1 MKKKVLFLGVLLFV
15 LTASV
20 NAQVYVGGTLGI
32 SAENYKTEGK
42 SYTNSVYSISPEIG
56 YNINQHWAVGAS
68 LGLFYSV
75 SGGGGDDINGFGF
88 SPYVR
93 GTFAQVGAVR
103 FFTEA
108 AFSYEK
114 AELEDYD
121 MDGWGVALRPGI
133 LVDLSKRLQLVGR
146 TQLFSYS
153 EAGEDSYKVKKMDFA
168 ISNNW
173 EIGVLFNF

>member
-1 MKKKVLFLGVLLFV
+1 MGYCFIYDEGNARACYKDKADIVPTPFFKSLSSGNRIAINFKVMKKKVLFLGVLLFV

-75 SGGGGDDINGFGF
+75 SGGGGD
-88 SPYVR
+88 
-93 GTFAQVGAVR
+93 AVR
-103 FFTEA
+103 IVSGVVWLQPAGKGAGQTD
-108 AFSYEK
+108 S
-114 AELEDYD
+114 
-121 MDGWGVALRPGI
+121 GVAMGGDG
-133 LVDLSKRLQLVGR
+133 DLGS
-146 TQLFSYS
+146 
-153 EAGEDSYKVKKMDFA
+153 
-168 ISNNW
+168 
-173 EIGVLFNF
+173 GVNEV